1 MSTHPHI
8 AYELARARQEDVRRD
23 ALRRQP
29 RQMNERRRQGPFRRR
44 PTWPFK
50 APLGTHDDDIAQLAV
65 RRVHTE

>member
-29 RQMNERRRQGPFRRR
+29 RQMNERSRQASFRRR
-44 PTWPFK
+44 RPAWPFK
-50 APLGTHDDDIAQLAV
+50 APLPRSAQA
-65 RRVHTE
+65 R